1 MGKYKEAVL
10 NKEVVYLEPD
20 EEITSIIDKLKSLQD
35 AKRVF
40 LVTPKSA
47 NINQSVVNL
56 KILKKE
62 ADKLEKEI
70 SLVTSDVVGR
80 NLATQVGIPVY
91 DSIDA
96 DRPLVEPVKEEP
108 NLNDVIEIDMTERTP
123 IKPPPGVKVNY
134 YNPDTTKES
143 SQKSFKQHI
152 IKSPVTHSMAS
163 PISTEKYDE
172 PQFSRPKT
180 SKKWVLKLIIFL
192 LVVLAGCAIFYF
204 TYPKA
209 TVDMVVKSEP
219 VQEKIKITIDTSAQN
234 ISDDGKTIPGTNL
247 SVDKDLT
254 KEITATGKKD
264 IGEKATGKVTLSNGS
279 GSAVSLSTG
288 TQLETSTGLVFKT
301 TSDVSVPAATA
312 SVDAAGNVAKNPGKV
327 DVSVEAAEAGDKYNI
342 TSTSLSVANHS
353 TITAGNSSSFSGGTT
368 RQVTIVSADDI
379 ANAQETLT
387 NDLKSTIQTE
397 LGNNASGKKLNI
409 IADSIQYT
417 TNSFTTDQKAS
428 DEVAKFNATLKARG
442 DVIAFAESD
451 YRSAVIKALGSKIPT
466 DKELVL
472 STNDEIDQ
480 GSFTVDIAKGT
491 MNIDG
496 TIKTKLAS
504 KVDDEQ
510 IKNSIKGQSLT
521 NAENTLRQ
529 NTNLVSSNIKLNVNW
544 LKKLS
549 NNTSKIII
557 SKTYQN

>member
-1 MGKYKEAVL
+1 M
-10 NKEVVYLEPD
+10 NKEVIYLEPD
-20 EEITSIIDKLKSLQD
+20 EEITSIIDKLKSLPE
-35 AKRVF
+35 AKHIF

-62 ADKLEKEI
+62 ADKLAKEI

-108 NLNDVIEIDMTERTP
+108 NLNDVIEIDMTDRTP

-134 YNPDTTKES
+134 YNPES
-143 SQKSFKQHI
+143 AQEHRQKNIKQHI
-152 IKSPVTHSMAS
+152 IKTPVTHSMAS
-163 PISTEKYDE
+163 PISTEKYQE
-172 PQFSRPKT
+172 PELSRPKT
-180 SKKWVLKLIIFL
+180 SKKWVLKFIIFL
-192 LVVLAGCAIFYF
+192 LIVLAGFGIFYF

-209 TVDMVVKSEP
+209 TVDLIVKSEP
-219 VQEKIKITIDTSAQN
+219 VEEKIAITIDTSAKS
-234 ISDDGKTIPGTNL
+234 ISEDGKTIPGENL
-247 SVDKDLT
+247 SVNKEVT

-279 GSAVSLSTG
+279 GSAVSLSSG

-301 TSDVSVPAATA
+301 TGEVSVPAATA

-342 TSTSLSVANHS
+342 SATTFSVANHS
-353 TITAGNSSSFSGGTT
+353 TLTAANSNGFSGGTT
-368 RQVTIVSADDI
+368 RQVTIVSADDL
-379 ANAQETLT
+379 ANAEQSLT
-387 NDLKSTIQTE
+387 SELKSTIQTE
-397 LGNNASGKKLNI
+397 LGNNAGNKKLNI

-417 TNSFTTDQKAS
+417 TDNFTADQKIA
-428 DEVAKFNATLKARG
+428 DEVSKFNATLKARG

-451 YRSAVIKALGSKIPT
+451 YRNAVIKAIGSKIPT
-466 DKELVL
+466 NQELVL

-480 GSFTVDIAKGT
+480 GSFSINIPKGI
-491 MNIDG
+491 MSIDG
-496 TIKTKLAS
+496 TIKTKLAP
-504 KVDDEQ
+504 KIDDES

-521 NAENTLRQ
+521 AAQNILRQ
-529 NTNLVSSNIKLNVNW
+529 NTNLSSSNIKLNVNW
-544 LKKLS
+544 MKKIP
-549 NNTSKIII
+549 NNTAKIII
-557 SKTYQN
+557 NKSYQN